1 MAARISSFQDSWLSD
16 SKFSAWI
23 KKHPTS
29 TTQAIFK
36 LCSNKVID
44 LSRMGASALV
54 SHSGGA
60 RHKQKASTNPLA
72 TLFFAIKLTKPPQ

>member
-1 MAARISSFQDSWLSD
+1 MAARISSFQVSWLSD

-23 KKHPTS
+23 KKHATL
-29 TTQAIFK
+29 TTQAICK

-44 LSRMGASALV
+44 ISRMGASALV

-60 RHKQKASTNPLA
+60 RNKQKASTNPLA